1 MTSTSLSVRITY
13 KRRMNSIE
21 TILPLCTFA
30 GTLTVLG
37 IGFIYNNSRISDL
50 RSDVGGRISSLQD
63 LIDAKFEAQDAKLG
77 RQEEMLLSKFAEL
90 DNRLTR
96 IESHLN
102 LH

>member
-1 MTSTSLSVRITY
+1 MTSIDA
-13 KRRMNSIE
+13 
-21 TILPLCTFA
+21 ILPLCTFA

-50 RSDVGGRISSLQD
+50 RSDVGGRISSLKD
-63 LIDAKFEAQDAKLG
+63 LIDAKFEAQGAKMG
-77 RQEEMLLSKFAEL
+77 RQEEMLLAKFAEL

-96 IESHLN
+96 IEHNLN

>member
-1 MTSTSLSVRITY
+1 
-13 KRRMNSIE
+13 MNPVE
-21 TILPLCTFA
+21 HILPLCTFA

-50 RSDVGGRISSLQD
+50 RADIGNHIRGLKDVM
-63 LIDAKFEAQDAKLG
+63 DARFEAHDAKLA

-96 IESHLN
+96 IESHLS

>member
-1 MTSTSLSVRITY
+1 
-13 KRRMNSIE
+13 MNLIDS
-21 TILPLCTFA
+21 ILPLCTFA

-50 RSDVGGRISSLQD
+50 RSDVGGRISSLQE
-63 LIDAKFEAQDAKLG
+63 LIDAKLG

-96 IESHLN
+96 IESHFN
-102 LH
+102 LS